1 MDDRAVTRLAI
12 LGAGPEAWISALYL
26 KRRLGPVA
34 PEITVLTG
42 NDKPQPGALS
52 TLPAIRDLHA
62 RLGLDDL
69 QRVAQTGGTFKL
81 GEAFRDA
88 PSVGDAGF
96 LPYGEIGAA
105 IGPVRFHQQLHRI
118 DPAAPASRLADYA
131 LATRAAAEG
140 RFAPPSSDPRSLL
153 STLDFGL
160 HLDAAAYAEFLR
172 GAAVSEGVTALDD
185 AAANLQAGENGQIKQ
200 IKLASGASLET
211 ELVIDT
217 RLPDGG
223 PADWLTVPSAFDCL
237 VEGPI
242 AADDPP
248 APRTLNRA
256 VAEGWLRQIPLQ
268 SGTWQQMLTTADA
281 ATDQVLETGFG
292 VDGPARRAAWT
303 TGRCQALWQDNL
315 IRLGP
320 AGWRADPLAASDLTL
335 LGRALD
341 LLCAM
346 FPHRDEGAVEA
357 REFNRLM
364 ALEIDAA
371 NAFAMIFHHCQAR
384 TEAVWQAARDV
395 PIAEM
400 LTETLALFCS
410 RGRIGVREFSH
421 HDETRWVAA
430 LLAMGVTSEHHDPLA
445 DSLGRRVLTER
456 ASRILDT
463 VAQTASS
470 LPTQAEFLSR
480 LKSGAP
486 A

>member
-34 PEITVLTG
+34 PAITVLTG
-42 NDKPQPGALS
+42 HDKPQPGALS

-69 QRVAQTGGTFKL
+69 QLVAQTGGTFKL
-81 GEAFRDA
+81 GEAFQDA
-88 PSVGDAGF
+88 PRMGDAGF

-118 DPAAPASRLADYA
+118 GPDAPASRLADYA
-131 LATRAAAEG
+131 LAARAAAEG
-140 RFAPPSSDPRSLL
+140 RFAPPSNDPRSLL

-160 HLDAAAYAEFLR
+160 HLDAAAYAGLLR
-172 GAAVSEGVTALDD
+172 SAAISAGVTALED
-185 AAANLQAGENGQIKQ
+185 AVTHLAAGENGHIKR

-211 ELVIDT
+211 DLVIDT
-217 RLPDGG
+217 RQPDGG
-223 PADWLTVPSAFDCL
+223 PADWLAVPSAFDCL

-242 AADDPP
+242 AAEDPP
-248 APRTLNRA
+248 APRTLSRA

-268 SGTWQQMLTTADA
+268 SCTWQQMLTTADA

-303 TGRCQALWQDNL
+303 TGRCPALWQDNL

-320 AGWRADPLAASDLTL
+320 AGWRGDPLAASDLTL
-335 LGRALD
+335 MGRALD

-346 FPHRDEGAVEA
+346 FPHRGEDAVEA

-371 NAFAMIFHHCQAR
+371 NAFATVFHHCQTR

-400 LTETLALFCS
+400 LAETLALFRS

-430 LLAMGVTSEHHDPLA
+430 LLAMGVTPEHHDPLA
-445 DSLGRRVLTER
+445 DSLGRRALTER

-463 VAQTASS
+463 IAQTAAS

>member
-34 PEITVLTG
+34 PAITVLTG
-42 NDKPQPGALS
+42 HDKPQPGALS

-69 QRVAQTGGTFKL
+69 QLVAQTGGTFKL
-81 GEAFRDA
+81 GEAFQDA
-88 PSVGDAGF
+88 PSEGDAGF

-131 LATRAAAEG
+131 LAARAAAEG
-140 RFAPPSSDPRSLL
+140 RFAPPSADPRSLL

-160 HLDAAAYAEFLR
+160 HLDAAAYAALLR
-172 GAAVSEGVTALDD
+172 GAVVSAGATVLDD
-185 AAANLQAGENGQIKQ
+185 AATHLAAGENGHIER
-200 IKLASGASLET
+200 IKLASGASLEAD
-211 ELVIDT
+211 LVIDT
-217 RLPDGG
+217 RLPDGD
-223 PADWLTVPSAFDCL
+223 PADWLAVPSAFDCL

-242 AADDPP
+242 AAEDPP

-256 VAEGWLRQIPLQ
+256 VAEGWLRKIPLQ
-268 SGTWQQMLTTADA
+268 SGVWQQMLTPADA
-281 ATDQVLETGFG
+281 AGDQVLEAGFG
-292 VDGPARRAAWT
+292 IDGPVRRAAWT
-303 TGRCQALWQDNL
+303 AGRCQALWQDNL

-335 LGRALD
+335 LGDALD
-341 LLCAM
+341 RLCAM

-371 NAFAMIFHHCQAR
+371 NAFATMFHHCQAR
-384 TEAVWQAARDV
+384 TETVWQAARDV

-400 LTETLALFCS
+400 LAETLALFRS

-430 LLAMGVTSEHHDPLA
+430 LLAMGVTPEHHDPLA
-445 DSLGRRVLTER
+445 DSLGRRALTER

-463 VAQTASS
+463 VAQTAAS

>member
-1 MDDRAVTRLAI
+1 MHDRAVTRLAI

-34 PEITVLTG
+34 PAITVLTG

-69 QRVAQTGGTFKL
+69 QLVAQTGGTFKL
-81 GEAFRDA
+81 GEAFQDA

-131 LATRAAAEG
+131 LAARAAAEG
-140 RFAPPSSDPRSLL
+140 RFAPPSGDPRSLL

-160 HLDAAAYAEFLR
+160 HLDAAAYAALLR
-172 GAAVSEGVTALDD
+172 GAAVSAGATVLDD
-185 AAANLQAGENGQIKQ
+185 AATHLAAGENGHIER
-200 IKLASGASLET
+200 IKLASGVSLET
-211 ELVIDT
+211 DLVIDT
-217 RLPDGG
+217 RLPDGE
-223 PADWLTVPSAFDCL
+223 PADWLAVPSAFDCL

-242 AADDPP
+242 AAEDPP

-256 VAEGWLRQIPLQ
+256 VAEGWLRKIPLQ

-281 ATDQVLETGFG
+281 ATDQALETGFG
-292 VDGPARRAAWT
+292 ADGPANRAAWT
-303 TGRCQALWQDNL
+303 AGRCQALWQGNL

-346 FPHRDEGAVEA
+346 FPHGDEGAVEA

-371 NAFAMIFHHCQAR
+371 NAFATMFHHCQAR
-384 TEAVWQAARDV
+384 TETVWQAARDV
-395 PIAEM
+395 PISEM
-400 LTETLALFCS
+400 LTETLALFRS

-430 LLAMGVTSEHHDPLA
+430 LLAMGVTPEHHDPLA
-445 DSLGRRVLTER
+445 DSLGRRALTER

-463 VAQTASS
+463 VAQTAAS

>member
-34 PEITVLTG
+34 PAITVLTG
-42 NDKPQPGALS
+42 HDKPQPGALS

-69 QRVAQTGGTFKL
+69 QLVAQTGGTFKL
-81 GEAFRDA
+81 GEAFQDA
-88 PSVGDAGF
+88 PSEGAAGF

-131 LATRAAAEG
+131 LAARAAAEG
-140 RFAPPSSDPRSLL
+140 RFAPPSADPRSLL

-160 HLDAAAYAEFLR
+160 HLDAAAYAALLR
-172 GAAVSEGVTALDD
+172 GAAVSAGATVLDD
-185 AAANLQAGENGQIKQ
+185 TATHLAAGETGHIER

-211 ELVIDT
+211 DLVIDT
-217 RLPDGG
+217 RLPDGE
-223 PADWLTVPSAFDCL
+223 PADWLAVPSAFDCL

-242 AADDPP
+242 AAENPP

-256 VAEGWLRQIPLQ
+256 VAEGWLRKIPLQ
-268 SGTWQQMLTTADA
+268 SGVWQQMLTTADA
-281 ATDQVLETGFG
+281 ATDQVLKTGFG
-292 VDGPARRAAWT
+292 ADGPARRAAWT
-303 TGRCQALWQDNL
+303 AGRCQALWQDNL

-335 LGRALD
+335 LGGALD

-346 FPHRDEGAVEA
+346 FPHGDEGAVEA

-371 NAFAMIFHHCQAR
+371 NAFATMFHHCQAR
-384 TEAVWQAARDV
+384 TETVWQAARDV

-400 LTETLALFCS
+400 LAETLALFCS

-430 LLAMGVTSEHHDPLA
+430 LLAMGVTPEHHDPLA
-445 DSLGRRVLTER
+445 DSLGRRALTER

-463 VAQTASS
+463 VAQTAAS